1 MNNMNDMNWLLIA
14 VLAMI
19 LIGMLVGLIRGGL
32 RIAVSLVATLL
43 TLAVVCFVSPYV
55 TDAIIALTP
64 ADEIMES
71 YCEKII
77 SNAMS
82 GKTTKTNLT
91 EEQVRS
97 ILKGAGVSEEE
108 LAAIGIT
115 VEGIVN
121 GEVDGE
127 DLVQFGISP
136 KILNGH
142 AVEAPEG
149 YTIFS
154 IDLPREAQ
162 IAAIEKSVLPD
173 VFKDL
178 LLSNNN
184 SEVYAKLGATNFGE
198 YIGKYFSHLFIG
210 ICSFFLTFVVA
221 TLVIRAIIFA
231 LDIITT
237 LPGLGLI
244 NRLVGMVLGGGV
256 SLIVVDVI
264 FVAITLLYMS
274 TLGSMMLDMIAQS
287 ELLTFLYDNN
297 IVMTLMM
304 KIW

>member
-1 MNNMNDMNWLLIA
+1 MNNMNWLLIA
-14 VLAMI
+14 VLGI
-19 LIGMLVGLIRGGL
+19 IVSGIVVGLVRGGL
-32 RIAVSLVATLL
+32 RIAVSLVATVFTLL
-43 TLAVVCFVSPYV
+43 VVCFVSPYV
-55 TDAIIALTP
+55 TDALIALTP

-71 YCEKII
+71 YCENVI
-77 SNAMS
+77 SDAMS
-82 GKTTKTNLT
+82 GKRTKTNLT

-97 ILKGAGVSEEE
+97 ILKGAGVSEEQ
-108 LAAIGIT
+108 LAANGIT

-121 GEVDGE
+121 GEVDGD
-127 DLVQFGISP
+127 DLEQFGISP
-136 KILNGH
+136 SILKGH
-142 AVEAPEG
+142 VAETTGE
-149 YTIFS
+149 YSIFS
-154 IDLPREAQ
+154 IDLPREVQ
-162 IAAIEKSVLPD
+162 IAAIEKSILPD

-210 ICSFFLTFVVA
+210 ICSFFLTFLVA

-244 NRLVGMVLGGGV
+244 NRLAGMVLGGGV
-256 SLIVVDVI
+256 SLIVVDVM

-274 TLGSMMLDMIAQS
+274 TFGERMLDMIAQS

-297 IVMTLMM
+297 IIMNLMM

>member
-1 MNNMNDMNWLLIA
+1 MNNMNWMAIA
-14 VLAMI
+14 VLAII
-19 LIGMLVGLIRGGL
+19 LIGILVGLVRGGL
-32 RIAVSLVATLL
+32 RIAVSLVVTVL
-43 TLAVVCFVSPYV
+43 TLVIVCLVSPYV

-77 SNAMS
+77 SNAMGGS
-82 GKTTKTNLT
+82 GTKVNLT

-97 ILKGAGVSEEE
+97 ILRGAGVSEEE
-108 LAAIGIT
+108 LAAVGIT
-115 VEGIVN
+115 VEDIVN

-127 DLVQFGISP
+127 DLEQFGISP
-136 KILNGH
+136 DILNGH
-142 AVEAPEG
+142 IAEKTESA
-149 YTIFS
+149 TIFS
-154 IDLPREAQ
+154 ADLPREMQ
-162 IAAIEKSVLPD
+162 IAAIEHSVLPD
-173 VFKDL
+173 IFKDL

-184 SEVYAKLGATNFGE
+184 NKVYEKLGATNFGE
-198 YIGKYFSHLFIG
+198 YIGKYFSRLFIG

-221 TLVIRAIIFA
+221 TLVIRAIVFA

-244 NRLVGMVLGGGV
+244 NRLVGMALGGGIA
-256 SLIVVDVI
+256 LIVIDVI

-274 TLGSMMLDMIAQS
+274 TYAGMMLDMIAQS
-287 ELLTFLYDNN
+287 EFLTFLYDNN
-297 IVMTLMM
+297 IVMDLMM

>member
-1 MNNMNDMNWLLIA
+1 MNNMNWLLIA
-14 VLAMI
+14 VLGII
-19 LIGMLVGLIRGGL
+19 LSGIVVGLVRGGL
-32 RIAVSLVATLL
+32 RIAVSLVATVFTLL
-43 TLAVVCFVSPYV
+43 VVCFVSPYV
-55 TDAIIALTP
+55 TDALIALTP

-71 YCEKII
+71 YCENVI
-77 SNAMS
+77 SDAMS
-82 GKTTKTNLT
+82 GKRTKTNLT

-97 ILKGAGVSEEE
+97 ILKGAGVSEEQ
-108 LAAIGIT
+108 LAANGIT

-121 GEVDGE
+121 GEVDGD
-127 DLVQFGISP
+127 DLEQFGISP
-136 KILNGH
+136 SILKGH
-142 AVEAPEG
+142 VAETTGE
-149 YTIFS
+149 YSIFS
-154 IDLPREAQ
+154 IDLPREVQ
-162 IAAIEKSVLPD
+162 IAAIEKSILPD

-210 ICSFFLTFVVA
+210 ICSFFLTFLVA

-244 NRLVGMVLGGGV
+244 NRLAGMVLGGGV
-256 SLIVVDVI
+256 SLIVVDVM

-274 TLGSMMLDMIAQS
+274 TFGERMLDMIAQS

-297 IVMTLMM
+297 IIMNLMM

>member
-1 MNNMNDMNWLLIA
+1 MNNMNWLLIA
-14 VLAMI
+14 VLGII
-19 LIGMLVGLIRGGL
+19 LSGIVVGLVRGGL
-32 RIAVSLVATLL
+32 RIAVSLVATVFTLL
-43 TLAVVCFVSPYV
+43 VVCFVSPYV
-55 TDAIIALTP
+55 TDVLIALTP

-71 YCEKII
+71 YCENVI
-77 SNAMS
+77 SDAMS
-82 GKTTKTNLT
+82 GKRTKTNLT

-97 ILKGAGVSEEE
+97 ILKGAGVSEEQ
-108 LAAIGIT
+108 LAANGIT

-121 GEVDGE
+121 GEVDGD
-127 DLVQFGISP
+127 DLEQFGISP
-136 KILNGH
+136 SILKGH
-142 AVEAPEG
+142 VAETTGE
-149 YTIFS
+149 YSIFS
-154 IDLPREAQ
+154 IDLPREVQ
-162 IAAIEKSVLPD
+162 IAAIEKSILPD

-210 ICSFFLTFVVA
+210 ICSFFLTFLVA

-244 NRLVGMVLGGGV
+244 NRLAGMVLGGGV
-256 SLIVVDVI
+256 SLIVVDVM

-274 TLGSMMLDMIAQS
+274 TFGERMFDMIAQS

-297 IVMTLMM
+297 IIMNLMM

>member
-1 MNNMNDMNWLLIA
+1 MNNMNWMAIA
-14 VLAMI
+14 VLAII
-19 LIGMLVGLIRGGL
+19 LIGILVGLVRGGL
-32 RIAVSLVATLL
+32 RIAVSLVVTVL
-43 TLAVVCFVSPYV
+43 TLVIVCFVSPYV

-77 SNAMS
+77 SNAMGGS
-82 GKTTKTNLT
+82 GTKVNLT

-97 ILKGAGVSEEE
+97 ILRGAGVSEEE
-108 LAAIGIT
+108 LAAVGIT
-115 VEGIVN
+115 VEDIVN

-127 DLVQFGISP
+127 DLEQFGISP
-136 KILNGH
+136 DILNGH
-142 AVEAPEG
+142 IAEKTESA
-149 YTIFS
+149 TIFS
-154 IDLPREAQ
+154 ADLPREMQ
-162 IAAIEKSVLPD
+162 IAAIEHSVLPD
-173 VFKDL
+173 IFKDL

-184 SEVYAKLGATNFGE
+184 NKVYEKLGATNFGE
-198 YIGKYFSHLFIG
+198 YIGKYFSRLFIG

-221 TLVIRAIIFA
+221 TLVIRAIVFA

-244 NRLVGMVLGGGV
+244 NRLVGMALGGGIA
-256 SLIVVDVI
+256 LIVIDVI

-274 TLGSMMLDMIAQS
+274 TYAGMMLDMIAQS
-287 ELLTFLYDNN
+287 EFLTFLYDNN
-297 IVMTLMM
+297 IVMDLMM

>member
-1 MNNMNDMNWLLIA
+1 MNNMNWLLIA
-14 VLAMI
+14 VLVII
-19 LIGMLVGLIRGGL
+19 LIGILVGLVRGGL
-32 RIAVSLVATLL
+32 RIAVSLVATVL
-43 TLAVVCFVSPYV
+43 TLLIVCFVSPYV

-64 ADEIMES
+64 ADDIMES
-71 YCEKII
+71 YCENVI
-77 SNAMS
+77 SDAMS
-82 GKTTKTNLT
+82 GKRTKMKLT

-97 ILKGAGVSEEE
+97 ILKGAGVSEEQ
-108 LAAIGIT
+108 LAANGIT

-121 GEVDGE
+121 GEVDGD
-127 DLVQFGISP
+127 DLEQFGISP
-136 KILNGH
+136 NILKGH
-142 AVEAPEG
+142 VTETSEDDS
-149 YTIFS
+149 IFS
-154 IDLPREAQ
+154 IDLPRDAQ

-173 VFKDL
+173 IFKDL

-210 ICSFFLTFVVA
+210 ICSFFLTFLVA

-274 TLGSMMLDMIAQS
+274 TFGAMMLDMIAQS
-287 ELLTFLYDNN
+287 ELLTLLYDNN
-297 IVMTLMM
+297 IVINLMM

>member
-1 MNNMNDMNWLLIA
+1 MNNMNLLLIA
-14 VLAMI
+14 VLGII
-19 LIGMLVGLIRGGL
+19 LSGIVVGLVRGGL
-32 RIAVSLVATLL
+32 RIAVSLVATVFTLL
-43 TLAVVCFVSPYV
+43 VVCFVSPYV
-55 TDAIIALTP
+55 TDVLIALTP

-71 YCEKII
+71 YCENVI
-77 SNAMS
+77 SDAMS
-82 GKTTKTNLT
+82 GKRTKTNLT

-97 ILKGAGVSEEE
+97 ILKGAGVSEEQ
-108 LAAIGIT
+108 LAANGIT

-121 GEVDGE
+121 GEVDGD
-127 DLVQFGISP
+127 DLEQFGISP
-136 KILNGH
+136 SILKGH
-142 AVEAPEG
+142 VAETTGE
-149 YTIFS
+149 YSIFS
-154 IDLPREAQ
+154 IDLPREVQ
-162 IAAIEKSVLPD
+162 IAAIEKSILPD

-210 ICSFFLTFVVA
+210 ICSFFLTFLVA

-244 NRLVGMVLGGGV
+244 NRLAGMVLGGGV
-256 SLIVVDVI
+256 SLIVVDVM

-274 TLGSMMLDMIAQS
+274 TFGERMFDMIAQS

-297 IVMTLMM
+297 IIMNLMM